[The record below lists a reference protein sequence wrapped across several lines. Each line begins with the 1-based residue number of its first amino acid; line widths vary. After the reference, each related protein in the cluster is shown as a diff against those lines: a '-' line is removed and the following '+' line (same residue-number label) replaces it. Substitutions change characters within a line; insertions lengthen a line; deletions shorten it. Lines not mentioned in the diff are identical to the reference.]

1 MISSLDLIIFDCDGV
16 IADSEVLST
25 RASAMALAEFGL
37 DLTEQQVADLLIGQ
51 TFETGL
57 ARIRQQY
64 HIELPDTFAERKM
77 QLTEAAFRRELAPVQ
92 GFVPFL
98 DALTLPYC
106 VASNSSHERLRF
118 TFEAMSLTHYFADRT
133 YSADDVVQG
142 KPAPDLFLYA
152 ASQNATP
159 PQHCLVIDDS
169 PSGVR
174 AAVAAGMP
182 VIGFTGGSHATPA
195 LDEQLREAGAT
206 WIMADYESVSTHI
219 TQYNVKEFS

>member
-1 MISSLDLIIFDCDGV
+1 MTPSLDLIIFDCDGV

-37 DLTEQQVADLLIGQ
+37 DLTEQAVADLLIGQ
-51 TFETGL
+51 TLETGL

-64 HIELPDTFAERKM
+64 HIELPATFATRKM
-77 QLTEAAFRRELAPVQ
+77 QLTEAAFRRELKPVQ
-92 GFVPFL
+92 GIVPFL
-98 DALTLPYC
+98 DTLDLPYC
-106 VASNSSHERLRF
+106 VASNSAHERLRF
-118 TFEAMSLTHYFADRT
+118 TFEATGLTHYFAGRIF
-133 YSADDVVQG
+133 SADDVAQG

-159 PQHCLVIDDS
+159 PEHCLVIDDS

-195 LDEQLREAGAT
+195 LDEQLRDAGAT
-206 WIMADYESVSTHI
+206 WIMSDYQSVSTHI
-219 TQYNVKEFS
+219 NQYNVKEYS